1 MRGIEAL
8 LAKAWLFWRRAWPTG
23 WMGCFAIVDSM
34 DGVAAVWCASRGMS
48 LPPLVSVVAAALAE
62 GFMLSWPIT
71 VAGAVVGHF
80 SWHPSLFSW
89 CASMALSMFCSLFLG
104 FVWPRVIPFSWL
116 ASRLAVKTI
125 HAEWSKVRP
134 LWPSHAAGGALG
146 LLVVAKGTPSARPS
160 CLGSARPW
168 WARWLL
174 GSHLWV
180 LASWLINGCW
190 LCLETS
196 LGPPMLVVTSWGRWP
211 LPRAPPRLVTLA
223 LFGLGASAPCVRA
236 VFVTLDGCLCGGC
249 SMALPPRPCFAAWL
263 LLHRVSFSARPRR
276 RLISCSTSYLLW
288 ATFCNPCFDLCDLT
302 FTAEEQDDVVVAPDS
317 VAIPAEDFA
326 CSLVGKVVSP
336 PR

>member
-174 GSHLWV
+174 GSHLDV
-180 LASWLINGCW
+180 LG
-190 LCLETS
+190 S
-196 LGPPMLVVTSWGRWP
+196 LAAAEG
-211 LPRAPPRLVTLA
+211 APPACDLGLVR
-223 LFGLGASAPCVRA
+223 PWCVRPLCA
-236 VFVTLDGCLCGGC
+236 GCFRNTRWVFVWWLLDGFAPTALLCR
-249 SMALPPRPCFAAWL
+249 MAALA
-263 LLHRVSFSARPRR
+263 
-276 RLISCSTSYLLW
+276 
-288 ATFCNPCFDLCDLT
+288 
-302 FTAEEQDDVVVAPDS
+302 
-317 VAIPAEDFA
+317 
-326 CSLVGKVVSP
+326 
-336 PR
+336 